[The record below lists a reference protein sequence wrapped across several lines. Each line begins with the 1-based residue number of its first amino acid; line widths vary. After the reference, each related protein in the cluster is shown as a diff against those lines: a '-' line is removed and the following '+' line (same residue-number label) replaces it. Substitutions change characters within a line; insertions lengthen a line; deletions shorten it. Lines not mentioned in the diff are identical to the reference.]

1 MASARASREVDMV
14 NGSLGDKIIR
24 FALPV
29 AATGILQQLFNAAD
43 IAVVGQFV
51 GKHAMAAVGS
61 NSSII
66 GLMVTL
72 FSGISMGANVVIARN
87 TGQGNKE
94 GILAAVHTSILI
106 AIFGGLLM
114 TLIGETASKGLLHLL
129 AVPEEI
135 FQDSLRYIRIYIAGL
150 PVIFLY
156 NFESAIFRSQGDTRT
171 PLICLLISGILNVVM
186 NIFFVVV
193 VHMSVD
199 GVALATVLANLIS
212 ASLMFVILLRS
223 KGNIRVRLSDF
234 HFYPRVI
241 ASILR
246 IGAPAGLQGMVF
258 SLSNLCIQSAVNSLG
273 ADVIAASSAAFNIE
287 IFVFYVVNSFG
298 QACTTF
304 VGQNRGAG
312 KMDRCRKT
320 TKICLIQETIVNVVV
335 SALILLFGR
344 TLLKIFNT
352 DPEVIRLGYIRIVY
366 LVSAEVFNGVIEI
379 MSGSMRGHGQSLIP
393 ALASLV
399 GICGVRIIWVY
410 TVFRSMPTFETIMFA
425 YPLSWVVTACVL
437 VAAYLLYMKKLR
449 THPNVAEQLS

>member
-1 MASARASREVDMV
+1 MV

-61 NSSII
+61 NNSII

-72 FSGISMGANVVIARN
+72 FSGISMGANVVIARS
-87 TGQGNKE
+87 TGQGDKE
-94 GILAAVHTSILI
+94 GIRNAVHTSILI
-106 AIFGGLLM
+106 ALIGGLLM
-114 TLIGETASKGLLHLL
+114 TLIGETASRGLLHLL

-135 FQDSLRYIRIYIAGL
+135 FQDSLRYIRIYLAGL

-171 PLICLLISGILNVVM
+171 PLICLLISGILNVIM

-193 VHMSVD
+193 MHMSVD
-199 GVALATVLANLIS
+199 GVALATVLSNLVS
-212 ASLMFVILLRS
+212 ASLLYIMLLRS
-223 KGNIRVRLSDF
+223 QKDIRVRFSGF
-234 HFYPRVI
+234 HYYPRI
-241 ASILR
+241 IGSILR
-246 IGAPAGLQGMVF
+246 IGTPAGLQGMVF

-273 ADVIAASSAAFNIE
+273 ADVIAASAAAFNIE

-312 KMDRCRKT
+312 KLDRCRKT

-335 SALILLFGR
+335 SLLIILFGR

-352 DPEVIRLGYIRIVY
+352 DPEVIRLGYIRIIY
-366 LVSAEVFNGVIEI
+366 LVSAEVFNGIIEV
-379 MSGSMRGHGQSLIP
+379 MSGAMRGHGQSLIP
-393 ALASLV
+393 AVVSFA
-399 GICGVRIIWVY
+399 GICGVRVLWVY
-410 TVFRSMPTFETIMFA
+410 TVFRRIPTFQIIMIV
-425 YPLSWVVTACVL
+425 YPLSWIITGCVL
-437 VAAYLLYMKKLR
+437 VIAYVLYMKKLR
-449 THPNVAEQLS
+449 AQPAGA